1 MEFITAIN
9 IVYAVIALSSIASL
23 ILVGCLLVTW
33 GEIRG
38 ENRTWNEISDHFG
51 SGRIEIGRELN

>member
-1 MEFITAIN
+1 MEFSTAMNLVIAAT
-9 IVYAVIALSSIASL
+9 AVINV

-38 ENRTWNEISDHFG
+38 ANKTWE
-51 SGRIEIGRELN
+51 EVLELVPNLDYTAQGGN